1 MLNLKVIPKIF
12 PHHFII
18 SYNYHTHY
26 GYNSCTGLHSNHV
39 HITEQLYC
47 EKIQPCTKKSS
58 LSWDTIILRETIIVH
73 KKVVPS
79 LLIKKQLYCK
89 KAVMKLT
96 ITMNKKVNMAR
107 RVDG

>member
-1 MLNLKVIPKIF
+1 MGTILVLD
-12 PHHFII
+12 FIWI
-18 SYNYHTHY
+18 MCTLQNNY
-26 GYNSCTGLHSNHV
+26 
-39 HITEQLYC
+39 IAK
-47 EKIQPCTKKSS
+47 KIQPCAKKSS
-58 LSWDTIILRETIIVH
+58 LSWDTIILQETLIVH

-96 ITMNKKVNMAR
+96 ITMNKKVNIAR